1 MGAAVRMRRVYEPP
15 TTLARGEGRLGELVL
30 RRRGSTSPIYELIV
44 NGVFLMDTAETSTE
58 RLLAIAALQRSR
70 APRNVVVGGLGLG
83 YTVKA
88 LLADQ
93 RIERVDVIE
102 IEPLLV
108 DWLRA
113 DLVPG
118 TAAILSDRR
127 VRVTI
132 GDVAGT
138 FADAAPGSY
147 DVALLDVDNGP
158 DFLVHERN
166 ATVYQEGV
174 LSAAGRALRPGG
186 ILAVWSAAP
195 SASLF
200 ERLAATV
207 GPVEEVTAAVTRGGR
222 ALSYSLYLAT
232 ATPADR

>member
-1 MGAAVRMRRVYEPP
+1 MKRMYDPP
-15 TTLARGEGRLGELVL
+15 TTLARGDGQLGELVL
-30 RRRGSTSPIYELIV
+30 RRRGGTPPVYELIV

-58 RLLAIAALQRSR
+58 RLLADAVLKRCR
-70 APRNVVVGGLGLG
+70 APRHVLVGGLGLG

-88 LLADQ
+88 LLPDHRVE
-93 RIERVDVIE
+93 RIDVIE

-113 DLVPG
+113 GLVPD
-118 TAAILSDRR
+118 TASILSDQR
-127 VRVTI
+127 VRVAI
-132 GDVAGT
+132 GDVAGAFT
-138 FADAAPGSY
+138 DVAPASY

-166 ATVYQEGV
+166 ATVYQERV

-195 SASLF
+195 SESLS
-200 ERLAATV
+200 ERLAAMV
-207 GPVEEVTAAVTRGGR
+207 GPVEVVTADVARDGR
-222 ALSYSLYLAT
+222 ALSYYLYLAT
-232 ATPADR
+232 ASSADR

>member
-1 MGAAVRMRRVYEPP
+1 MYDPP
-15 TTLARGEGRLGELVL
+15 TTLARGDGQLGELVL
-30 RRRGSTSPIYELIV
+30 RRRGGTPPVYELIV

-58 RLLAIAALQRSR
+58 RLLADAVLQRAP
-70 APRNVVVGGLGLG
+70 APRHALVGGLGLG

-93 RIERVDVIE
+93 RIKRIDVIE

-108 DWLRA
+108 DWLQA

-118 TAAILSDRR
+118 IAAILSDQR
-127 VRVTI
+127 VRVTV
-132 GDVAGT
+132 GDVAGV
-138 FADAAPGSY
+138 FADVAPASY

-166 ATVYQEGV
+166 ATVYQQHV
-174 LSAAGRALRPGG
+174 LSAAVRALRPGG

-195 SASLF
+195 SESLSN
-200 ERLAATV
+200 RLAATV
-207 GPVEEVTAAVTRGGR
+207 GPVEEVNANVTRDGR
-222 ALSYSLYLAT
+222 ALSYYLYLAT
-232 ATPADR
+232 ASPTDR

>member
-1 MGAAVRMRRVYEPP
+1 MKPVYEPP

-30 RRRGSTSPIYELIV
+30 RRRGSTSPVYELIL
-44 NGVFLMDTAETSTE
+44 NGVFLMDTGETSTE
-58 RLLAIAALQRSR
+58 RLLADAALQRCR
-70 APRNVVVGGLGLG
+70 APRHVMVGGLGLG

-93 RIERVDVIE
+93 RIECVDVIE

-118 TAAILSDRR
+118 TAAILSDQR

-132 GDVAGT
+132 GDVADT
-138 FADAAPGSY
+138 FAAAAPASY
-147 DVALLDVDNGP
+147 DVAVLDVDNGP

-166 ATVYQEGV
+166 ATVYQEDV

-186 ILAVWSAAP
+186 ILAVWSEAP
-195 SASLF
+195 SKPLSDRLLAS
-200 ERLAATV
+200 V
-207 GPVEEVTAAVTRGGR
+207 GPVEVVSAEVTRDGR
-222 ALSYSLYLAT
+222 ALSYYLYLAT
-232 ATPADR
+232 AAPADR

>member
-1 MGAAVRMRRVYEPP
+1 MKRMYDPP
-15 TTLARGEGRLGELVL
+15 TTLARGDGELGELVL
-30 RRRGSTSPIYELIV
+30 RRRGGTPPVYELIV

-58 RLLAIAALQRSR
+58 RLLAHAVLQSAP
-70 APRNVVVGGLGLG
+70 APRHALVGGLGLG

-93 RIERVDVIE
+93 RIERIDVIE

-118 TAAILSDRR
+118 AAAILSDQR
-127 VRVTI
+127 VQVTI
-132 GDVAGT
+132 GDVAGA
-138 FADAAPGSY
+138 FADASSASY

-158 DFLVHERN
+158 DFVVHERN
-166 ATVYQEGV
+166 AAVYQEGV

-195 SASLF
+195 SASLS

-207 GPVEEVTAAVTRGGR
+207 GPVEEITADVTRDGR
-222 ALSYSLYLAT
+222 AMSYYLYLAT

>member
-1 MGAAVRMRRVYEPP
+1 MYEPP
-15 TTLARGEGRLGELVL
+15 TTLARGDGRLGGLVL
-30 RRRGSTSPIYELIV
+30 RRRGRTSPIYELIV
-44 NGVFLMDTAETSTE
+44 NGVFLMDTAETSSE
-58 RLLAIAALQRSR
+58 RLLADAVLQRSQ
-70 APRNVVVGGLGLG
+70 APRHVVVGGLGLG

-93 RIERVDVIE
+93 RIERIDVIE

-108 DWLRA
+108 EWLRA

-118 TAAILSDRR
+118 TAAILSDQR

-132 GDVAGT
+132 GDVTDT
-138 FADAAPGSY
+138 FADAAPASY

-166 ATVYQEGV
+166 APIYQEGV

-195 SASLF
+195 SASLS
-200 ERLAATV
+200 ERLAAAV
-207 GPVEEVTAAVTRGGR
+207 GPVEEVTAEVTRDGR
-222 ALSYSLYLAT
+222 ALSYYLYLAT
-232 ATPADR
+232 AAPTDR

>member
-1 MGAAVRMRRVYEPP
+1 
-15 TTLARGEGRLGELVL
+15 
-30 RRRGSTSPIYELIV
+30 
-44 NGVFLMDTAETSTE
+44 
-58 RLLAIAALQRSR
+58 
-70 APRNVVVGGLGLG
+70 VVGGLGLG

-195 SASLF
+195 SESLS

>member
-1 MGAAVRMRRVYEPP
+1 MYDPP
-15 TTLARGEGRLGELVL
+15 TTLARGDGQLGELVL
-30 RRRGSTSPIYELIV
+30 RRRGGTPPVYELVV

-58 RLLAIAALQRSR
+58 RLLADAVLQRSR
-70 APRNVVVGGLGLG
+70 APRRALVGGLGLG

-93 RIERVDVIE
+93 RIERIEVIE

-118 TAAILSDRR
+118 TAAILSDQR
-127 VRVTI
+127 VRVAI
-132 GDVAGT
+132 GNVASVFADVAP
-138 FADAAPGSY
+138 ASY

-166 ATVYQEGV
+166 ATVYQEGI

-195 SASLF
+195 SASLA

-207 GPVEEVTAAVTRGGR
+207 GPVEVVTVDVTRDGR
-222 ALSYSLYLAT
+222 ALSYYLYLAT
-232 ATPADR
+232 ATSADR

>member
-1 MGAAVRMRRVYEPP
+1 MYEPP
-15 TTLARGEGRLGELVL
+15 TTLVRGDGRLGELVL
-30 RRRGSTSPIYELIV
+30 RRRGGAQPVYELIV

-58 RLLAIAALQRSR
+58 RLLADAVLLRSQT
-70 APRNVVVGGLGLG
+70 PRHVLVGGLGLG

-88 LLADQ
+88 LLADRRVQ
-93 RIERVDVIE
+93 RIDVIE

-113 DLVPG
+113 GLVPG
-118 TAAILSDRR
+118 TAAMLSDQR

-132 GDVAGT
+132 GDVADA
-138 FADAAPGSY
+138 FADATPASY
-147 DVALLDVDNGP
+147 DAVLLDVDNGP

-166 ATVYQEGV
+166 TTVYQEGG

-195 SASLF
+195 SAPLS
-200 ERLAATV
+200 ERLASTV
-207 GPVEEVTAAVTRGGR
+207 GPVEEITAAVTRDGR
-222 ALSYSLYLAT
+222 ALSYYLYLAT
-232 ATPADR
+232 AAPTDH

>member
-1 MGAAVRMRRVYEPP
+1 MKRMYDPP
-15 TTLARGEGRLGELVL
+15 TTLARGDGQLGELVL
-30 RRRGSTSPIYELIV
+30 RRRGGTPPVYELIV

-58 RLLAIAALQRSR
+58 RLLADEVLQRCRASR
-70 APRNVVVGGLGLG
+70 HVLVGGLGLG
-83 YTVKA
+83 YTLRA

-93 RIERVDVIE
+93 RIERIDVIE

-118 TAAILSDRR
+118 TAAIVSDQR
-127 VRVTI
+127 VTVTI
-132 GDVAGT
+132 GDVAGAL
-138 FADAAPGSY
+138 ADAAPASY
-147 DVALLDVDNGP
+147 DAALLDVDNGP

-195 SASLF
+195 SASLS

-207 GPVEEVTAAVTRGGR
+207 GPVEEVIADVTRDGR
-222 ALSYSLYLAT
+222 ATSYYLYLAS
-232 ATPADR
+232 ASPSDR